1 MNTVKLALIGI
12 GKIARDQHIPH
23 ISESPDFELVAAVT
37 RHTAPD
43 GVPGYPTLAAM
54 KAAHPEVT
62 ALSVC
67 TPPLGRLE
75 VVREALTLGLDVMIE
90 KPPAAT
96 VSEARASDALAAETD
111 RDFYATWHSREAPAV
126 EPAKSWLAD
135 KIIKRVTTHWK
146 EDVRVW
152 HPGQSW
158 IWSPGVGVF
167 DPGVNALSVLT
178 EILPGPVLL
187 DRADLRFPE
196 NKDAPIAADLDM
208 RCGRDAPVRVEFDFD
223 QTGEQTWMIEV
234 ETDAGTLRLTD
245 GASRLWLDDA
255 PVKTPE
261 DPEYRRLYRRFAQLL
276 AERRS
281 DVDLSPFQLVADA
294 FHIGRRQTV
303 GPFNDF

>member
-1 MNTVKLALIGI
+1 MTPTKLALIGI
-12 GKIARDQHIPH
+12 GKIARDQHVPH
-23 ISESPDFELVAAVT
+23 IAESEDFELVAAVT

-43 GVPGYPTLAAM
+43 GVPAYRTLEAM
-54 KAAHPEVT
+54 KAAHPDVT

-75 VVREALTLGLDVMIE
+75 VVGEALRLGLDVMIE

-96 VSEARASDALAAETD
+96 VSEARACAALAQEAGKVL
-111 RDFYATWHSREAPAV
+111 YAAWHSREAAAV
-126 EPAKSWLAD
+126 EPARTWLAD
-135 KIIKRVTTHWK
+135 KAIRRVTVHWK

-178 EILPGPVLL
+178 EILPHPLIL
-187 DRADLRFPE
+187 ESAELRFPE

-208 RCGRDAPVRVEFDFD
+208 VSGATPVRAEFDFD
-223 QTGEQTWMIEV
+223 QTGEQTWDIEV
-234 ETDAGTLRLTD
+234 ETDAGTLRLTK
-245 GASRLWLDDA
+245 GASELWLDGAPMDA
-255 PVKTPE
+255 PD

-276 AERRS
+276 AERMS
-281 DVDLSPFQLVADA
+281 DADLAPFQLVADA
-294 FHIGRRQTV
+294 FHLGVRRTV
-303 GPFNDF
+303 APFNDF

>member
-1 MNTVKLALIGI
+1 MSKVKLALIGI

-23 ISESPDFELVAAVT
+23 IAESPDFELVAAVT
-37 RHTAPD
+37 RHTAPE

-67 TPPLGRLE
+67 TPPFGRLD

-96 VSEARASDALAAETD
+96 VSEARASVALAAETD
-111 RDFYATWHSREAPAV
+111 RVFYATWHSREAAAV

-135 KIIKRVTTHWK
+135 KMIKRVTTHWK

-208 RCGRDAPVRVEFDFD
+208 RCGCDVPVRVEFDFD

-234 ETDAGTLRLTD
+234 ETDTGTLRLTD

-255 PVKTPE
+255 PVKTSE

-281 DVDLSPFQLVADA
+281 DVDMSPFQLVADA